1 MLCAL
6 LKNNIQIV
14 ENVDDWEHAI
24 HIAAEP
30 LLNKKLIEPRYVN
43 KIITNIHELG
53 TYMILTPGVI
63 MPHARPEDGA
73 LRTSMSL
80 LRVNNGVLFPNN
92 DEPVYL
98 FFVLAAQDGSAHLDA
113 IVALATLL
121 ESEDNIEMIKK
132 APDTDS
138 IHKLV

>member
-1 MLCAL
+1 MLSAL

-14 ENVDDWEHAI
+14 EKIDKWEDAI
-24 HIAAEP
+24 HLAASP
-30 LLNKKLIEPRYVN
+30 LLQKKFIEPRYLN
-43 KIITNIHELG
+43 QIISNINAYG

-73 LRTSMSL
+73 LRTAMSL
-80 LRVNNGVLFPNN
+80 LRVDDGVMFPNN
-92 DEPVYL
+92 NEPVYL
-98 FFVLAAQDGSAHLDA
+98 FFVLAATDGDSHLDA

-121 ESEDNIEMIKK
+121 ESEENIAMIKK
-132 APDTDS
+132 APNTDA